1 MKINASNEQEQLN
14 FKQVQLVGG
23 VGSMT
28 KKQPRAGRPKK
39 GGAAATG
46 LPGGLESS

>member
-1 MKINASNEQEQLN
+1 MN

-39 GGAAATG
+39 GGAAG